1 MDISITELMHSYGAW
16 VNDDGDNMGCKS
28 PAYQLMRVAPKQCKD
43 MIKPK
48 SKSRP
53 AYISD
58 DLGLQIDRAMKSL
71 SNYSMLL
78 YDVVNRKFVKG
89 QSDSEI
95 ARIYNSKP
103 DGLFGDKRITRHDIK
118 SLITEGLGNLN
129 GMLIV
134 IMTNSA

>member
-1 MDISITELMHSYGAW
+1 MDISITDLLYSYGAW

-43 MIKPK
+43 MVKPK
-48 SKSRP
+48 SRARP
-53 AYISD
+53 AHIGD
-58 DLGLQIDRAMKSL
+58 DLGLQIDKAMKSL
-71 SNYSMLL
+71 SNYSVLL

-95 ARIYNSKP
+95 ARVYCAKA
-103 DGLFGDKRITRHDIK
+103 DGVLGDKRITRHDVK
-118 SLITEGLGNLN
+118 ALIIEGLGNLN

-134 IMTNSA
+134 IMTNKH

>member
-1 MDISITELMHSYGAW
+1 MDISITELMESYGAW
-16 VNDDGDNMGCKS
+16 VNDHSDNMGCKS

-48 SKSRP
+48 SRTRP
-53 AYISD
+53 AHISD
-58 DLGLQIDRAMKSL
+58 ELGLQIDKAMKSL
-71 SNYSMLL
+71 SNYSVLL

-95 ARIYNSKP
+95 ARVYCAKA
-103 DGLFGDKRITRHDIK
+103 DGVLGDKRITRHDVK
-118 SLITEGLGNLN
+118 ALIIEGLGNLN

>member
-1 MDISITELMHSYGAW
+1 MDVSITELMYSYGAW
-16 VNDDGDNMGCKS
+16 VNDDSDMMGCKS

-43 MIKPK
+43 TVKPK

-58 DLGLQIDRAMKSL
+58 DLGLQIDRAMKGL
-71 SNYSMLL
+71 SNYSLL
-78 YDVVNRKFVKG
+78 LHDVVNHKFVKG
-89 QSDSEI
+89 KSDSEI

-103 DGLFGDKRITRHDIK
+103 DGLFGDKRVTRHDIK
-118 SLITEGLGNLN
+118 SLITEGIGNLN

-134 IMTNSA
+134 IMANSA

>member
-1 MDISITELMHSYGAW
+1 MDISITELMESYGSW
-16 VNDDGDNMGCKS
+16 VNDDSDMMGCKS

-48 SKSRP
+48 SRLRP
-53 AYISD
+53 AHISD
-58 DLGLQIDRAMKSL
+58 DLGLQIDKAMKSL

-78 YDVVNRKFVKG
+78 YDVVNHKFVKG
-89 QSDSEI
+89 KSDSEI

-103 DGLFGDKRITRHDIK
+103 DGLFGDKRVTRHDIK
-118 SLITEGLGNLN
+118 ALVIEGLGNLN

>member
-1 MDISITELMHSYGAW
+1 MDVSITELMHSYGAW
-16 VNDDGDNMGCKS
+16 VCDDGDNMGCKS

-48 SKSRP
+48 SRLRP
-53 AYISD
+53 AHISD
-58 DLGLQIDRAMKSL
+58 DLGLQIDKAMKSL
-71 SNYSMLL
+71 SSYSMLL
-78 YDVVNRKFVKG
+78 YDVVNHKFVKG
-89 QSDSEI
+89 KSDSEI

-103 DGLFGDKRITRHDIK
+103 DGLFGDKRVTRHDIK

>member
-1 MDISITELMHSYGAW
+1 MDISITELMESYGSW

-48 SKSRP
+48 GRSRP
-53 AYISD
+53 AHISD

-95 ARIYNSKP
+95 ARVYAAKADSV
-103 DGLFGDKRITRHDIK
+103 LGDKRVTRHDIK
-118 SLITEGLGNLN
+118 ALVIEGLGNLN
-129 GMLIV
+129 GMLVV
-134 IMTNSA
+134 IMTNKH

>member
-16 VNDDGDNMGCKS
+16 VNDDSDMMGCKS

-43 MIKPK
+43 TIKPK
-48 SKSRP
+48 SRLRP
-53 AYISD
+53 AHISD

-95 ARIYNSKP
+95 ARVYCAKA
-103 DGLFGDKRITRHDIK
+103 DGVLGDKRVTRHDVK
-118 SLITEGLGNLN
+118 ALIIEGLGNLN
-129 GMLIV
+129 GMLV
-134 IMTNSA
+134 LIMSK